1 MPPNR
6 RRDFYIN
13 INVTI
18 QQVLSREAFCHKIWQ
33 NPETYGKN
41 PIAEGDFQWI
51 FARNCEG
58 AEQLHINFKRRI
70 FMRIKIR
77 SALICF
83 ALILGLA
90 GCGKETADDEADASP
105 ARASSKNGSI
115 VDKALSENGENGG
128 TVGISMPSQSSE
140 KWIHAAAIMNT
151 CLKEAG
157 FQVQTEFAEDDAK
170 QQIRQLEELAE
181 SKVKCLI
188 VAPLP
193 SADLTEALEKAK
205 KNQIPVI
212 SYDRLVM
219 DTDAVDYYAGFDN
232 LEAGR
237 QIGKYILEEKGLK
250 EAKETKSGNDASSYT
265 IEFFTGD
272 PQDYSAKMVHQGILE
287 VLQPYLDAGRLVC
300 KSGRVKFEDAAIL
313 YESQDTAEMNCEALL
328 DANYLD
334 GHLDIACTSADALAY
349 GVRTALEN
357 KGYTKGKDWPLITG
371 QDAELAAVEN
381 IEEGYQAMSVFRDPQ
396 TLARQCAQMAV
407 DCMKGEKAETNEQKQ
422 YKNGTKAVPA
432 YLCETTAV
440 DKKNY
445 REVLLDSGYYT
456 EAQLP

>member
-1 MPPNR
+1 M
-6 RRDFYIN
+6 
-13 INVTI
+13 
-18 QQVLSREAFCHKIWQ
+18 K
-33 NPETYGKN
+33 
-41 PIAEGDFQWI
+41 
-51 FARNCEG
+51 
-58 AEQLHINFKRRI
+58 
-70 FMRIKIR
+70 IKIR
-77 SALICF
+77 SALLCF

-90 GCGKETADDEADASP
+90 GCGKGAADDEAGASP
-105 ARASSKNGSI
+105 ARAASKSGSI
-115 VDKALSENGENGG
+115 LDEALSENGENGD

-151 CLKEAG
+151 CLEDAG
-157 FQVQTEFAEDDAK
+157 FHAQTEFAEDDAK
-170 QQIRQLEELAE
+170 QQIRQLEELVE

-188 VAPLP
+188 VAPVP

-205 KNQIPVI
+205 KNGIPVI

-237 QIGKYILEEKGLK
+237 QIGKYIVEKKGLK
-250 EAKETKSGNDASSYT
+250 DVKSGNDAPACT
-265 IEFFTGD
+265 IEFFAGD

-287 VLQPYLDAGRLVC
+287 VLQPYLDTGRLVC

-313 YESQDTAEMNCEALL
+313 YESQDTAGMNCEALL

-334 GHLDIACTSADALAY
+334 GHLDIACTSSDVLAY

-357 KGYTKGKDWPLITG
+357 KGYAKGKDWPLVTG

-396 TLARQCAQMAV
+396 ILAKQCAQMAV
-407 DCMKGEKAETNEQKQ
+407 DCMKGEKAQTNEQEQ

-432 YLCETTAV
+432 YLCETKAV
-440 DKKNY
+440 DKENY

-456 EAQLP
+456 KMQLP

>member
-1 MPPNR
+1 
-6 RRDFYIN
+6 
-13 INVTI
+13 
-18 QQVLSREAFCHKIWQ
+18 
-33 NPETYGKN
+33 
-41 PIAEGDFQWI
+41 
-51 FARNCEG
+51 
-58 AEQLHINFKRRI
+58 
-70 FMRIKIR
+70 MRIKIR
-77 SALICF
+77 SALLCF
-83 ALILGLA
+83 ALVLGLA
-90 GCGKETADDEADASP
+90 GCGKEAADDETNASP
-105 ARASSKNGSI
+105 SRALSKNSSI
-115 VDKALSENGENGG
+115 LDEALSENGENGD
-128 TVGISMPSQSSE
+128 TVGISLPSQSSE

-151 CLKEAG
+151 YLKEAG
-157 FQVQTEFAEDDAK
+157 FQAQTEFAEDDAK

-188 VAPLP
+188 VAPVP

-205 KNQIPVI
+205 ENKIPVI

-232 LEAGR
+232 LEAGH
-237 QIGKYILEEKGLK
+237 QIGKYILEEKELK
-250 EAKETKSGNDASSYT
+250 DAKAGKDAAVYT
-265 IEFFTGD
+265 IEFFAGD

-334 GHLDIACTSADALAY
+334 GHLDIACTSADTLAY

-357 KGYTKGKDWPLITG
+357 KGYKRGKDWPLITG
-371 QDAELAAVEN
+371 QDAELTAVEN
-381 IEEGYQAMSVFRDPQ
+381 IEDGYQAMSVFRDPQ

-407 DCMKGEKAETNEQKQ
+407 DCMKGEKAKTNEQKQ

-440 DKKNY
+440 DKENY

-456 EAQLP
+456 KAQLP